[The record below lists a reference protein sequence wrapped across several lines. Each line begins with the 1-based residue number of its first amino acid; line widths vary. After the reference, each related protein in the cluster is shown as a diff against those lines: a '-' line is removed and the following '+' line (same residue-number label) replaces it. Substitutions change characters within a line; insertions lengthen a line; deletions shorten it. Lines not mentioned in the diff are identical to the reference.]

1 LGVAGFGGGGG
12 FGGAPEK
19 DFFLGG
25 GCGAT
30 EEEFMCVHPS
40 SGLIFGSEWG
50 GGGQRR
56 GLGSLLGLG
65 GSNMSKG
72 GAPR

>member
-1 LGVAGFGGGGG
+1 MGVAGFGGGGG

-30 EEEFMCVHPS
+30 EEELMCVHPL

-50 GGGQRR
+50 GGGAAWRV
-56 GLGSLLGLG
+56 GILAGVG
-65 GSNMSKG
+65 G
-72 GAPR
+72 